1 MKKLLCTVL
10 STVFAISSAAALN
23 MSAYADSTNTQQVS
37 YNYWY
42 NSSTGYTDENVHT
55 RQMEKL
61 DRGLIAIKTDGGV
74 YLSWRLFDSEDNIF
88 GSADKNVS
96 FNVYRDGKK
105 ISEVATKTNYVD
117 STVGKNYSVAP
128 VINGVEGEKCNAV
141 TVYNNSYFDIPLLK
155 PDDETIYD
163 PSGTELATYSFFPAD
178 CSTGDVDGDGE
189 YEIIV
194 KWTSSEHDVGSP
206 GNPAYSGTVHL
217 AAYKLDGTKLWK
229 NDIELGKNVY
239 SSAHTVQFLVYDFDG
254 DGKSEVMCQTSL
266 GSKDGQGKYVSNA
279 AQTDEEIKAITDEEN
294 STADYRGY
302 GRITEGKEFLTVFNG
317 ETGVA
322 MDTIN
327 LPTTRGSENG
337 VDYGDDFGNRSN
349 RFVSDI
355 AYLDGEKPYAIYL
368 RGYYFGRNGKQR
380 TSIAG
385 ISWDGTAL
393 SPTYRF
399 DTQKGQEGYYDGAY
413 QYVGNG
419 NHNCTVADVDN
430 DGKDEFITGALCM
443 EVNDDN
449 EFRPKWCTYLQHGDA
464 LHIGN
469 YDPTHTGFEF
479 FTVHEDSGTNSL
491 SGNDITLD
499 FGMSVIDAETG
510 NIMFHE
516 GASADTG
523 RGVMANVGAGGYYQI
538 WSAKNSA
545 RQSNGGTDFTT
556 ATSLTGRNTPSMNF
570 RIFWDGD
577 LYDNLLDGANIT
589 DWNGRN
595 MSNIFSARNYDC
607 VSINGTK
614 ANPSLQADLFG
625 DWREEVVY
633 PTTNGTALRV
643 FSTTDT
649 TDYKIKTL
657 MQDPVYRSGV
667 AAEQT
672 AYNQPPHVGV
682 YMGKEV
688 FDTRTLTSIAVPTQ
702 PTKTSYVPGES
713 FDRTGMVVKA
723 NYSDGTSEEINT
735 YTVSEIDKDIIGEQ
749 TLTVSYLGKTTDL
762 KITVKSVSR
771 ITAQTSKSIYYLGEN
786 IDKNTITVTA
796 YYSDGTSSVLN
807 SNEFEVTGFGNTL
820 GKQTLTVTYLDKTAY
835 LTIQLLEANI
845 AALNKLYETSS
856 TTSELTTA
864 QIGSYSGD
872 FTLEHT
878 VKINSIPANGNTDKN
893 NAAGFFVRFMADKQT
908 GGGWYLTKK
917 SDTELNVAWKNTR
930 ASSVGTIKL
939 GETYT
944 FRYNFTNVGNGNG
957 ATVTLTI
964 LDSSGNTVISASG
977 LNLRNFSDTDFGKKS
992 PITYVQ
998 IYNQANANST
1008 SSVEFAN
1015 ARYYTTSEIS
1025 VSGQNVALSIGC
1037 LTDMKGYAAKYSNGI
1052 LTDLAD
1058 ITPEKAGQSSVLL
1071 QFEPD
1076 KVFIWNDMTP
1086 VDFWQKTE

>member
-10 STVFAISSAAALN
+10 STVLAMSSAAALN

-105 ISEVATKTNYVD
+105 ISEVATNTNYFD
-117 STVGKNYSVAP
+117 STVGTNYSVAP
-128 VINGVEGEKCNAV
+128 VINGVEGEKCNPV
-141 TVYNNSYFDIPLLK
+141 TAYNNSYFDIPLSK

-163 PSGTELATYSFFPAD
+163 PSGNELATYSFFPAD

-206 GNPAYSGTVHL
+206 GDPAYSGTVHL

-229 NDIELGKNVY
+229 NDIALGKNVY

-595 MSNIFSARNYDC
+595 MSNIFSAGNYDC

-633 PTTNGTALRV
+633 PTSDGTALRV

-672 AYNQPPHVGV
+672 AYNQPPHVGF

-688 FDTRTLTSIAVPTQ
+688 FDTRTLTSIAVTTQ

-735 YTVSEIDKDIIGEQ
+735 YTVSEIDEDIIGEQ

-771 ITAQTSKSIYYLGEN
+771 ITAQISKSTYYLGEN

-796 YYSDGTSSVLN
+796 HYSDGTSSVLN

-835 LTIQLLEANI
+835 LTIQLLDANI

-864 QIGSYSGD
+864 QIVSYAGD

-893 NAAGFFVRFMADKQT
+893 SAAGFFVRFMADKQT

-1015 ARYYTTSEIS
+1015 ARYYTTSEIT
-1025 VSGQNVALSIGC
+1025 VNGQNVALNIGC
-1037 LTDMKGYAAKYSNGI
+1037 LKIFKRYFDRLSRYYAYNNRTIYCFTSI
-1052 LTDLAD
+1052 
-1058 ITPEKAGQSSVLL
+1058 
-1071 QFEPD
+1071 
-1076 KVFIWNDMTP
+1076 
-1086 VDFWQKTE
+1086 